1 MHADP
6 AVHVGGA
13 RLRAAEDVEV
23 GQAGERPD
31 RLQGNLDPGGW
42 SGVIPPAWVLHA
54 LVVVGFRLLHEQKDL
69 TTSYDCFVVVVVV

>member
-13 RLRAAEDVEV
+13 GLGAAEDVEV
-23 GQAGERPD
+23 GQAGQGPD
-31 RLQGNLDPGGW
+31 RLQGNLNPGGW

-54 LVVVGFRLLHEQKDL
+54 VVVVGFRLLHEQKDL
-69 TTSYDCFVVVVVV
+69 TSSYDCFVVVVV